1 MKLQDFK
8 SKQVYLVGGSSGIGL
23 AMAEKL
29 VRAGA
34 HLVLFSRN
42 ETLLQKVK
50 HELIVSRVCEQQRV
64 DYRVLD
70 VANHEA
76 VDHVM
81 AESVKVL
88 GVPDVLIN
96 CAGRALPDHV
106 ENIQYDQF
114 EETFRINLFGIRNT
128 VHALLPHMK
137 KRGGLIINT
146 ASLAGLIGVFGYSDY
161 CASKFAIIG
170 YSEALRSEL
179 KKYNIRV
186 SVLCPP
192 DTDTPGFHN
201 ENKTKPA
208 ETHAISAGASL
219 LTPEKVARIF
229 FKELPRNRLLVI
241 PGHQAKFS
249 HVMKRLFPRL
259 VELVMDRD
267 VKRAA
272 G

>member
-1 MKLQDFK
+1 MKLQDFEN
-8 SKQVYLVGGSSGIGL
+8 KQVYLVGGSSGIGL
-23 AMAEKL
+23 AMAKQL
-29 VRAGA
+29 VYAGA
-34 HLVLFSRN
+34 NLVLFSRN
-42 ETLLQKVK
+42 EALLQNVK
-50 HELIVSRVCEQQRV
+50 RTLMAVKICENQTV

-70 VANHEA
+70 IADHKA
-76 VDHVM
+76 VDCIM
-81 AESVKVL
+81 AESVEVF
-88 GVPDVLIN
+88 GEPDVLIN

-106 ENIQYDQF
+106 ENIQYSQF

-201 ENKTKPA
+201 ENKSKPA

-219 LTPEKVARIF
+219 LTPEKVVQIF
-229 FKELPRNRLLVI
+229 FKELPKNRLLII

-249 HVMKRLFPRL
+249 HVMKRFFPRL
-259 VELVMDRD
+259 VEMVMDRD
-267 VKRAA
+267 VKRAT

>member
-8 SKQVYLVGGSSGIGL
+8 EKRVLLVGGSSGIGL
-23 AMAEKL
+23 AMAKIL

-34 HLVLFSRN
+34 HVLLFSRN
-42 ETLLQKVK
+42 ETLLKQVRGDLKN
-50 HELIVSRVCEQQRV
+50 SRVANDQV
-64 DYRVLD
+64 IDYRVLD
-70 VANHEA
+70 VAEHES
-76 VDHVM
+76 VDIVM
-81 AESVKVL
+81 AESVETF
-88 GVPDVLIN
+88 GAPDVLIN

-106 ENIQYDQF
+106 ENIQFSQF

-137 KRGGLIINT
+137 KKGGVIVNT

-170 YSEALRSEL
+170 YSEALRAEL

-219 LTPEKVARIF
+219 LTPEKVASIF
-229 FKELPRNRLLVI
+229 FKELPKNKLLIV

-249 HVMKRLFPRL
+249 HMMKRFFPRL
-259 VELVMDRD
+259 VEMVMDRD
-267 VKRAA
+267 IKQASD
-272 G
+272 

>member
-8 SKQVYLVGGSSGIGL
+8 NKQVYLVGGSSGIGL
-23 AMAEKL
+23 AMAEQL

-34 HLVLFSRN
+34 NIVLFSRN
-42 ETLLQKVK
+42 EALLQTVK
-50 HELIVSRVCEQQRV
+50 LELIAGRVCDKQCV

-70 VANHEA
+70 IANHES
-76 VDHVM
+76 VDRIM
-81 AESVKVL
+81 AEAVTVF
-88 GVPDVLIN
+88 GEPDVLIN

-106 ENIQYDQF
+106 ENIQYSQF

-128 VHALLPHMK
+128 VHALIPHMK
-137 KRGGLIINT
+137 KKGGLIINT

-219 LTPEKVARIF
+219 LTPEKVAQIF
-229 FKELPRNRLLVI
+229 FKELPKNRLLII

-259 VELVMDRD
+259 VEMVMDRD
-267 VKRAA
+267 VKRVS